1 MKQFCN
7 AGKGMCWKSKC
18 CFVSVDI
25 KCVWY
30 RLWRIDT
37 LWLNIAAQL
46 LPVLLLAIVLLAVS
60 YLITFFDNELFLNA
74 AVICGICITVNV
86 RFFFF
91 LEMSELRD
99 YLPVYSYTI
108 TCSQLFSWSNSK
120 KPQWLALLSSVCLT
134 ISLVYNFLSEE

>member
-46 LPVLLLAIVLLAVS
+46 LPVLLLAIVLLACS

-86 RFFFF
+86 RFFFGNVWIKGLFASLF
-91 LEMSELRD
+91 LHNNMQ
-99 YLPVYSYTI
+99 PVI
-108 TCSQLFSWSNSK
+108 
-120 KPQWLALLSSVCLT
+120 
-134 ISLVYNFLSEE
+134 FLIKAAKNHNG

>member
-46 LPVLLLAIVLLAVS
+46 LPVLLLAIVLLAFS

-74 AVICGICITVNV
+74 AVICGICIAVNV
-86 RFFFF
+86 RFF

-108 TCSQLFSWSNSK
+108 TCSQLFSWSKRKNH
-120 KPQWLALLSSVCLT
+120 
-134 ISLVYNFLSEE
+134 NG